1 MINIAIMGYGVVGS
15 GVAEVCQMNQAIMK
29 QRTGYQIKIK
39 KILDIRDFPD
49 DPFGDRITHNPD
61 DIFSDPDISIVVETI
76 GGTSIAYK
84 LSVQALKAG
93 KHLITS
99 NKELVAAHGP
109 ELMALARKK
118 NVNYFFEAS
127 VGGGIPIIRPLHKSL
142 AANEIRLIAGILN
155 GTTNYIL
162 TRMDE
167 AGITFEQ
174 ALSEAQSKGYAEQDP
189 TEDLNGSDACRKL
202 AILAS
207 ITTGQYVDY
216 RKIYSEGIT
225 NILSTDLLYAHSL
238 NMKLKLISR
247 FKLLPDHRA
256 DMIVAP
262 MLIGRNHPI
271 AAADDVNNAIL
282 IEGNALGE
290 AMFYGQGAGKL
301 PTASAVVADIIS
313 CAMHLDRVRYL
324 SEWVIPKQEIL
335 RDHGECSVQALVRFS
350 NGLSA
355 AQVRQVF
362 DVYGAK
368 PVKAQAQ
375 NEHAWLIGIASKLT
389 EQQLASHISSFGE
402 QVLSRIR
409 LY

>member
-262 MLIGRNHPI
+262 MLIG
-271 AAADDVNNAIL
+271 
-282 IEGNALGE
+282 
-290 AMFYGQGAGKL
+290 
-301 PTASAVVADIIS
+301 
-313 CAMHLDRVRYL
+313 
-324 SEWVIPKQEIL
+324 
-335 RDHGECSVQALVRFS
+335 
-350 NGLSA
+350 
-355 AQVRQVF
+355 
-362 DVYGAK
+362 
-368 PVKAQAQ
+368 
-375 NEHAWLIGIASKLT
+375 
-389 EQQLASHISSFGE
+389 
-402 QVLSRIR
+402 
-409 LY
+409 